1 MNAIERIERDDEFDA
16 AVLDARR
23 MAHLVNT
30 YAEEL
35 ALTDEVLRSNIIT
48 LYAQFLFACAE
59 E

>member
-1 MNAIERIERDDEFDA
+1 MNAIERIERDDEFEA
-16 AVLDARR
+16 SVIDARR
-23 MAHLVNT
+23 MAHLVNVF
-30 YAEEL
+30 AEEL

>member
-23 MAHLVNT
+23 MAHLVNVFS
-30 YAEEL
+30 EEL